1 MTEQELA
8 IDAIRRLNRAQIA
21 YLLTGSM
28 ASNYWGIPRTT
39 HDLDFVVQLPVQSIP
54 SLLHEFR
61 DDFYLDEPAVRAA
74 LAPPYQFN
82 AIDRRSA
89 LKIDFWMLRSDP
101 FEISMFERRLRV
113 SFLGERTWI
122 ATAEDVILHKLYW
135 DSLTPSE
142 RQISDAAGVV
152 AVQSDSLDPA
162 YLQQWAGELRVSE
175 AGERRLHVGTPEIA
189 RLAIHRGRHSMVG
202 AEPKNARLSPKCRPR
217 HG

>member
-1 MTEQELA
+1 MPSAGSIVLA
-8 IDAIRRLNRAQIA
+8 SHTCSPVRWQATIGVSRAPRMISISLCNFPSNQFRIWCA
-21 YLLTGSM
+21 SFGTIFVSM
-28 ASNYWGIPRTT
+28 
-39 HDLDFVVQLPVQSIP
+39 
-54 SLLHEFR
+54 
-61 DDFYLDEPAVRAA
+61 PAVRAA

-89 LKIDFWMLRSDP
+89 LKIDFWMLRADP

-152 AVQSDSLDPA
+152 AVQSDSLDRA

-175 AGERRLHVGTPEIA
+175 KLNKLLVGEIR
-189 RLAIHRGRHSMVG
+189 
-202 AEPKNARLSPKCRPR
+202 PKST
-217 HG
+217 

>member
-113 SFLGERTWI
+113 SFLGELTWI

-175 AGERRLHVGTPEIA
+175 KLNKLLVGEIK
-189 RLAIHRGRHSMVG
+189 
-202 AEPKNARLSPKCRPR
+202 PKST
-217 HG
+217 

>member
-1 MTEQELA
+1 
-8 IDAIRRLNRAQIA
+8 
-21 YLLTGSM
+21 M

-74 LAPPYQFN
+74 MAPPYQFN

-89 LKIDFWMLRSDP
+89 LKIDFWMLRSTP
-101 FEISMFERRLRV
+101 FEMSMFERRLNLNL
-113 SFLGERTWI
+113 LGEQAWM

-142 RQISDAAGVV
+142 RQTSDAAGVI
-152 AVQSDSLDPA
+152 AVQSGSLDQA
-162 YLQQWAGELRVSE
+162 YLQQWAGELDFSD
-175 AGERRLHVGTPEIA
+175 
-189 RLAIHRGRHSMVG
+189 
-202 AEPKNARLSPKCRPR
+202 
-217 HG
+217 